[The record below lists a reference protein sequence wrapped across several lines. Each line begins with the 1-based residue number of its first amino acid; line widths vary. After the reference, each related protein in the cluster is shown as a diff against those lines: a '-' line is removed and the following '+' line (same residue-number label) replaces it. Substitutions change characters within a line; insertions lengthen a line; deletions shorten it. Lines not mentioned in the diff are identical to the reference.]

1 MNRVVS
7 YRLTDTVNKLVE
19 ENESLKQHKQYH
31 SLPYSPTSPAYNAV
45 GGETHYAS
53 VGPPAAAVARASP
66 GPKAPPPA
74 PPARSNQTVSMY
86 ERPVSRSGSVGSS
99 AAAGLG
105 QQPASLPAQPAAP
118 GGNFMTLQHHHHT
131 APRPPP
137 GSPFSPRLAS
147 LSFRV
152 FVRLFFFCVQE

>member
-1 MNRVVS
+1 MIRFMC

-31 SLPYSPTSPAYNAV
+31 SLPYSPTSPASNAV
-45 GGETHYAS
+45 GGEAHYAS
-53 VGPPAAAVARASP
+53 VGPPAAVARASP

-131 APRPPP
+131 APRPPQ

-147 LSFRV
+147 FYIRV
-152 FVRLFFFCVQE
+152 FVRRFFPVFES